1 MSAAVMSNYYS
12 SQLQVH
18 NWMLAQMSSNNNNYP
33 PPPPEHQHYNALYA
47 TQPGAQQLL
56 DPAQQDQ
63 LQFSNL
69 NQPIY
74 PKVETLPPSNHHSP
88 APQHVQT
95 LAQGLHDHSPLDEHQ
110 HRQMHHTVHA
120 LQQPTPVTSHPTSAA
135 GHSNPATQTSTPE
148 QPQKTN
154 RLRKACD
161 SCSIRKVKC
170 DETGPPCRACAALDI
185 PCTFDR
191 PSRRRGPPNR
201 HAEAIKRRR
210 LEEQAAAS
218 TPGSGMSSPSSP
230 TNAAHAL
237 AALSGHSSTPLSAE
251 SICPIETLDLLI
263 DDFFT
268 YIHPLCPFPHEPSF
282 REAWKRREDLTN
294 KSFLSLLASMIGAL
308 VASFPRKPR
317 LHLKAQKREN
327 MFPNHMSLVQRCQ
340 KVCAVARGPGYLESD
355 HLNVYDAATSYF
367 LALTGVY
374 TFRWRLGRLYF
385 GECLTILR
393 TLGLH
398 KAKAQSYARLG
409 SLPTAVGSH
418 SNNNGLENGNNEL
431 DNITLEMGRR
441 IFWTMFVSVKSM
453 EQLGA
458 SFGEL
463 VIPPPTHTEP
473 YPPLPT
479 EVDDFC
485 IYPTHTEQQPA
496 GLVPM
501 IAGFNA
507 NVRVYS
513 SYNALATMEMAW
525 GIDAVVDWD
534 RQKRVLHESLR
545 RCKEAMSNL
554 PAEITVQTNGGTPNQ
569 SNGFYPAFA
578 QPHLG
583 RDPAQSLM
591 SPSSRVTAEQSP
603 EDRRR
608 SQHEI
613 QKANIYASSL
623 ATRSYLVE
631 KYWNLCEAHQ
641 RSKQSQ
647 PGSLPSSPGIG
658 VMAAGIDSMVPQ
670 MPTSHY
676 DMIESEMREER
687 ESIVKDLLIVL
698 GSIDQVN
705 MEPNAD
711 SFVSHAHLDEPM
723 SFVLTQP
730 CQTMKIRSIAST
742 LLETPDQ
749 RKGQLAIQA
758 QEYLSAFLK
767 ILMKLERVS
776 PANSDSNDQ
785 PEDEDA
791 ELRTWADL
799 REYQMKFAQQGGL
812 LGLS

>member
-1 MSAAVMSNYYS
+1 MSNYYS

-18 NWMLAQMSSNNNNYP
+18 NWMLAQMSNYP
-33 PPPPEHQHYNALYA
+33 PPPPQPDQQHYNALYP
-47 TQPGAQQLL
+47 TQGGAQQQLL
-56 DPAQQDQ
+56 EDPAAQQQ
-63 LQFSNL
+63 LQFSSL

-74 PKVETLPPSNHHSP
+74 PKVEGANAVSSPSS
-88 APQHVQT
+88 QHIQS
-95 LAQGLHDHSPLDEHQ
+95 LAQELTHHAALEDQRHHHMHAHQ
-110 HRQMHHTVHA
+110 M
-120 LQQPTPVTSHPTSAA
+120 QQPTPVTSHPNTA
-135 GHSNPATQTSTPE
+135 SNPHTQTSTPE
-148 QPQKTN
+148 QPPQKTN

-210 LEEQAAAS
+210 LEEQQSAANS
-218 TPGSGMSSPSSP
+218 PGLSGTSSP
-230 TNAAHAL
+230 TSPTHAAQALTAL
-237 AALSGHSSTPLSAE
+237 AAHSSTPLSAE
-251 SICPIETLDLLI
+251 SICPLETLDLLI

-294 KSFLSLLASMIGAL
+294 KSFLALLASMIGAL

-317 LHLKAQKREN
+317 LHLKAQKRESL
-327 MFPNHMSLVQRCQ
+327 FSNHMSLVQRCQ
-340 KVCAVARGPGYLESD
+340 KVCAAARGAGYLESE

-367 LALTGVY
+367 VALMGIY

-398 KAKAQSYARLG
+398 KPKGQPYNQLG
-409 SLPTAVGSH
+409 TLPTAMGMGSH
-418 SNNNGLENGNNEL
+418 QQAAEQNGTEHHV
-431 DNITLEMGRR
+431 DNITQEMGRR

-463 VIPPPTHTEP
+463 VIPPPTRSEP
-473 YPPLPT
+473 YPPLPA

-485 IYPTHTEQQPA
+485 IYPTHTEPQPT
-496 GLVPM
+496 GLVP
-501 IAGFNA
+501 IISGFNA
-507 NVRVYS
+507 NARVYC

-525 GIDAVVDWD
+525 GIDAIVDWD

-545 RCKEAMSNL
+545 CCKAAMVDLPPELTVNTEAGLS
-554 PAEITVQTNGGTPNQ
+554 EHQNGNG
-569 SNGFYPAFA
+569 GFYPAFA

-583 RDPAQSLM
+583 RDPAASLM
-591 SPSSRVTAEQSP
+591 SPTSRPSLDQTP
-603 EDRRR
+603 EERRR
-608 SQHEI
+608 SQYEI

-641 RSKQSQ
+641 RSRSQ
-647 PGSLPSSPGIG
+647 NPSSLPSSPGAGIT
-658 VMAAGIDSMVPQ
+658 AAGIDGMVPQ
-670 MPTSHY
+670 IPTSHY
-676 DMIESEMREER
+676 DMIENEMRDER
-687 ESIVKDLLIVL
+687 ESIVKDLLVVL

-705 MEPNAD
+705 MEPNGD
-711 SFVSHAHLDEPM
+711 SF
-723 SFVLTQP
+723 
-730 CQTMKIRSIAST
+730 TMKIRSIAST
-742 LLETPDQ
+742 LLEVPEQ
-749 RKGQLAIQA
+749 RKGQLAMQA
-758 QEYLSAFLK
+758 QEYLGAFLK
-767 ILMKLERVS
+767 ILMRLERVS
-776 PANSDSNDQ
+776 PANSDADQ
-785 PEDEDA
+785 PEDEDS
-791 ELRTWADL
+791 ELRQWADL
-799 REYQMKFAQQGGL
+799 RDYQMKFAQQGGL

>member
-18 NWMLAQMSSNNNNYP
+18 NWMLAQMNNGNTAANGYP
-33 PPPPEHQHYNALYA
+33 PPPPPPQQQQQQQQDQHYGNALY
-47 TQPGAQQLL
+47 PPPGGAQQLL
-56 DPAQQDQ
+56 DPAQQEQ
-63 LQFSNL
+63 LQFSSL

-74 PKVETLPPSNHHSP
+74 PKVEALPGTGHNSPASQHIQSLAHELQHHSGP
-88 APQHVQT
+88 DDQSRHYMPHV
-95 LAQGLHDHSPLDEHQ
+95 SHQ
-110 HRQMHHTVHA
+110 

-135 GHSNPATQTSTPE
+135 GLSLPPTQTNTPE

-210 LEEQAAAS
+210 LEEQANAS
-218 TPGSGMSSPSSP
+218 TPGSGISSPASP

-237 AALSGHSSTPLSAE
+237 VGLSSSPLSAE
-251 SICPIETLDLLI
+251 SICPVETLDLLI

-294 KSFLSLLASMIGAL
+294 KSFLALLASMIGAL

-340 KVCAVARGPGYLESD
+340 KVCAAARGPGYLESD
-355 HLNVYDAATSYF
+355 NLNVYDAATSYF

-398 KAKAQSYARLG
+398 KAKAQSYAQLG
-409 SLPTAVGSH
+409 SLPAAMGSRT
-418 SNNNGLENGNNEL
+418 NGIDHGSEKSV

-473 YPPLPT
+473 YPPLPA

-496 GLVPM
+496 GLIPS

-507 NVRVYS
+507 NVRVYC
-513 SYNALATMEMAW
+513 SYNAVATMEMAW
-525 GIDAVVDWD
+525 GIDAIVDWD
-534 RQKRVLHESLR
+534 RQKRVLYESLR
-545 RCKEAMSNL
+545 RCKESMSNL
-554 PAEITVQTNGGTPNQ
+554 PSELTVRTDVGTPSQQNG
-569 SNGFYPAFA
+569 GFYPAFA
-578 QPHLG
+578 AQPQLG

-591 SPSSRVTAEQSP
+591 SPSSRTMTEQTAE
-603 EDRRR
+603 ERRR
-608 SQHEI
+608 TQHEI

-641 RSKQSQ
+641 RSRQS
-647 PGSLPSSPGIG
+647 PHSLPSSPGAGIT
-658 VMAAGIDSMVPQ
+658 AAGIDNMVPQ
-670 MPTSHY
+670 VPTSHY
-676 DMIESEMREER
+676 DMIEHEMHDER
-687 ESIVKDLLIVL
+687 ESIVKDLLTVL

-711 SFVSHAHLDEPM
+711 SF
-723 SFVLTQP
+723 
-730 CQTMKIRSIAST
+730 TMKIRSIAST

-749 RKGQLAIQA
+749 RKGPLAMQA

-767 ILMKLERVS
+767 ILMKLERTS
-776 PANSDSNDQ
+776 PANSEADGSSNPD
-785 PEDEDA
+785 DEDT

-799 REYQMKFAQQGGL
+799 REYQLKFAQQGGL

>member
-1 MSAAVMSNYYS
+1 MSNYYS

-18 NWMLAQMSSNNNNYP
+18 NWMLAQMSNYP
-33 PPPPEHQHYNALYA
+33 PPPQSDQQQHYNALYPTSA
-47 TQPGAQQLL
+47 GAQQLL
-56 DPAQQDQ
+56 DPVQSEQ
-63 LQFSNL
+63 LQFSSL

-74 PKVETLPPSNHHSP
+74 PKVEGAAQGHQSP
-88 APQHVQT
+88 GSQHIQS
-95 LAQGLHDHSPLDEHQ
+95 LAQELQ
-110 HRQMHHTVHA
+110 HHAALEEQQRHHIHHA
-120 LQQPTPVTSHPTSAA
+120 AAQLQQPTPVTSHPTSAG
-135 GHSNPATQTSTPE
+135 GHSNAPTQTSTPE
-148 QPQKTN
+148 QQPQKTN

-210 LEEQAAAS
+210 LEEAQSAAS
-218 TPGSGMSSPSSP
+218 PGMSGTSSP
-230 TNAAHAL
+230 TSPTHAAQAL

-282 REAWKRREDLTN
+282 REAWKHREDLSN
-294 KSFLSLLASMIGAL
+294 KSFLALLASMIGAL

-327 MFPNHMSLVQRCQ
+327 LFPNHMSLVHRCQ
-340 KVCAVARGPGYLESD
+340 KVCAAARGPGYLEQET
-355 HLNVYDAATSYF
+355 LNVYDAATSYF
-367 LALTGVY
+367 LALTGIY

-398 KAKAQSYARLG
+398 KAKGQSYPQLG
-409 SLPTAVGSH
+409 TLPTAMGSH
-418 SNNNGLENGNNEL
+418 QQPGENGAEHNV
-431 DNITLEMGRR
+431 DNITLEIGRR

-458 SFGEL
+458 NFGEL

-473 YPPLPT
+473 YPPLPA

-485 IYPTHTEQQPA
+485 IYPTHTEQQPQ

-525 GIDAVVDWD
+525 GIDAIVDWD

-545 RCKEAMSNL
+545 RCKSAMTDL
-554 PAEITVQTNGGTPNQ
+554 PADLTVQTNAPTPNQ
-569 SNGFYPAFA
+569 QNGGFYPAFA

-583 RDPAQSLM
+583 RDPAASLM
-591 SPSSRVTAEQSP
+591 SPSSRVAAEQSA

-608 SQHEI
+608 SQYEI

-623 ATRSYLVE
+623 ATRSYIVE

-641 RSKQSQ
+641 RSRTQNPS
-647 PGSLPSSPGIG
+647 SLPSSPGAGIT
-658 VMAAGIDSMVPQ
+658 AAGIDGMVPQ
-670 MPTSHY
+670 VPTSHY
-676 DMIESEMREER
+676 DMVENEMKEER
-687 ESIVKDLLIVL
+687 ESIVKDLLVVL

-711 SFVSHAHLDEPM
+711 SF
-723 SFVLTQP
+723 
-730 CQTMKIRSIAST
+730 TMKIRSIAST
-742 LLETPDQ
+742 LLEVPDQ
-749 RKGQLAIQA
+749 RKGPLAIQA

-776 PANSDSNDQ
+776 PANSDADQ
-785 PEDEDA
+785 PEDEDS

-812 LGLS
+812 LCLS